1 MILDRFNLKGKAAL
15 VTGSSRGLGAGIAVA
30 LAQAGANV
38 AVHGSS
44 SAPKA
49 TQHKLQALGVDCHR
63 ARRRRGRRCRLR
75 APRG

>member
-1 MILDRFNLKGKAAL
+1 MAGIGISLISSSWPLRIMILDSFNLKGKAAL

-44 SAPKA
+44 
-49 TQHKLQALGVDCHR
+49 
-63 ARRRRGRRCRLR
+63 LR
-75 APRG
+75 T